1 MKTPS
6 AHSAALSGDL
16 KQRNAGKIWPLI
28 LILIVLIFALLYW
41 KLASAFETR
50 LRFIS
55 LLPDQ
60 TLVVSGEMS
69 FKEAKSVH
77 ISQAQRAARLFLG
90 RGPRGL
96 DDKNELAR
104 ICTRAAFDKAIE
116 LLDEDAREFAE
127 KAIYQ
132 KVVLRETALSKLQD
146 SSVQAVVKGELIRVG
161 NMNGKSITEGLNFEL
176 TMHFVE
182 NPSTFENGLYPT
194 QVKTFDLFILSVPS
208 S

>member
-6 AHSAALSGDL
+6 AHSAALSGYL
-16 KQRNAGKIWPLI
+16 KQRNAGKIWPFV
-28 LILIVLIFALLYW
+28 LILIVLIFAVLYW
-41 KLASAFETR
+41 RLATAFETR
-50 LRFIS
+50 LRFVS

-60 TLVVSGEMS
+60 TLVVSGETG
-69 FKEAKSVH
+69 FKDAKSVH

-104 ICTRAAFDKAIE
+104 ICTRTAFNRAIDLIE
-116 LLDEDAREFAE
+116 EDAREFAE

-146 SSVQAVVKGELIRVG
+146 SSVQAEVKGELIRVG
-161 NMNGKSITEGLNFEL
+161 NMNGKPITEGLAFEL

-194 QVKTFDLFILSVPS
+194 QVKTFNLIIRPVPS